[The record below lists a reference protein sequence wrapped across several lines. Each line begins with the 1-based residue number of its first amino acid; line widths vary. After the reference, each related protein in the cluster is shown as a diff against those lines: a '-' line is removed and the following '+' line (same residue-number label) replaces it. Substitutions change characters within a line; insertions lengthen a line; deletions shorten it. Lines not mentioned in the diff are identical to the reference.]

1 MTEALPHSLIGLLGP
16 PRSGTTLI
24 AHAMMAHPEATG
36 LIEPYQVRREGGYA
50 QTDPAALLRDF
61 RLDLTATPHVFV
73 KETTTREANV
83 IHLLELLRTA
93 QAQGIYTGLVVILR
107 CPFSAYLSQIEASR
121 TLWKNKLF
129 TEARAQHF
137 RIVSYEAFCARPE
150 VELARLMALVP
161 LRLDARQLRFTPPEK
176 ISGGGDPKTLAKAG
190 SIVMESREAEADA
203 VRERFAQHPGTP
215 FFTALQTL
223 VRERVGNAPD
233 GDVLDELTRL
243 AVDRRVIDY
252 DLWFAAP
259 EGPALRGPRLDP
271 ARLDWP
277 R

>member
-1 MTEALPHSLIGLLGP
+1 MTEPVPHSLVALLGP

-61 RLDLTATPHVFV
+61 GLDLAATPHVFV

-83 IHLLELLRTA
+83 TLTLELLRA
-93 QAQGIYTGLVVILR
+93 ARAQGIYTGLVLILR

-129 TEARAQHF
+129 TEVSDETFRGFAHQMRVRLALICEQARAQHF
-137 RIVSYEAFCARPE
+137 RLVSYEAFCARPE
-150 VELARLMALVP
+150 TELARLMALVP

-176 ISGGGDPKTLAKAG
+176 ISGGGDPKTFAKAG
-190 SIVMESREAEADA
+190 GIAVENREAEADA
-203 VRERFAQHPGTP
+203 VRERFAHHPGSI
-215 FFTALQTL
+215 FFAGLQAL
-223 VRERVGNAPD
+223 VRERIGQAPD
-233 GDVLDELTRL
+233 GVVLDELTRL
-243 AVDRRVIDY
+243 LLLGKRS
-252 DLWFAAP
+252 
-259 EGPALRGPRLDP
+259 
-271 ARLDWP
+271 
-277 R
+277 

>member
-61 RLDLTATPHVFV
+61 RLDLTDTAHVFV

-83 IHLLELLRTA
+83 IHLLELLRIA
-93 QAQGIYTGLVVILR
+93 QAQGIYTGLVLILR
-107 CPFSAYLSQIEASR
+107 CPFSAYLSQVEASR

-129 TEARAQHF
+129 TEISPETFGSFAHQMRMRLRLICDQARAQHF
-137 RIVSYEAFCARPE
+137 RIVSYEAFCARSE
-150 VELARLMALVP
+150 IELARLMALVP

-176 ISGGGDPKTLAKAG
+176 ISGGGDPKTLTKAG
-190 SIVMESREAEADA
+190 GIAMESREAEADA
-203 VRERFAQHPGTP
+203 VRERFAGHPGTP

-223 VRERVGNAPD
+223 VRERVGHAPD

-243 AVDRRVIDY
+243 VLLAK
-252 DLWFAAP
+252 
-259 EGPALRGPRLDP
+259 RG
-271 ARLDWP
+271 
-277 R
+277 